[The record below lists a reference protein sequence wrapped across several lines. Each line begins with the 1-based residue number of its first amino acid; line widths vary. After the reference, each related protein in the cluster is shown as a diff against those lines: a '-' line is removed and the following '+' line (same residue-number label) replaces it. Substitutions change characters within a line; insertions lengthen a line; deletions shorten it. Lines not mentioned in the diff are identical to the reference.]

1 MRDYFTFIKRANY
14 TKFGFYNMK
23 VDEVMNY
30 IKNGNLLLFDKEI
43 RQYTL
48 QHITEFIRLAKTKKQ
63 VQERKLKYLP
73 AVAFNGLFMDGN
85 LTNDGL
91 IVYSEFTAL
100 DFDNFST
107 QQGMMDIYS
116 RLKATP
122 CVYAVFITP
131 SGKGLKA
138 IIRHDNQDPKKHYNL
153 YQQLLR
159 KFQIDQAT
167 NDTSCSDL
175 RRLSYLVYDPN
186 IYVNKN
192 AKPYHFEYDPTI
204 ASGPFPQFSPGF
216 LTTPT
221 LPQGA
226 TNYISDIS
234 IMNILKYRCHQNHPE
249 YFVEG
254 NRRNGVFW
262 FGTQCGKAG
271 VDYQKGLEY
280 TIKVYTGNDITYTSG
295 NEMPEKEIA
304 ENFKS
309 GYSKETYNEDYRQ
322 TFKKY

>member
-1 MRDYFTFIKRANY
+1 MRDLITIIDRANY
-14 TKFGFYNMK
+14 TKFGFK
-23 VDEVMNY
+23 TISIDTVLDY
-30 IKNGNLLLFDKEI
+30 IREGSLLLFD
-43 RQYTL
+43 RQIGMYCL
-48 QHITEFIRLAKTKKQ
+48 QHITEFIHLAQTKQQ

-73 AVAFNGLFMDGN
+73 AVAFNGVFQEGK
-85 LTNDGL
+85 LTNDG
-91 IVYSEFTAL
+91 IITYSEFTAL

-107 QQGMMDIYS
+107 QQGMAAIYS
-116 RLKATP
+116 RLVATP

-131 SGKGLKA
+131 SGWGLKA
-138 IIRHDNQDPKKHYNL
+138 IIRHDNQDPKKHANL
-153 YQQLLR
+153 YRQLLQ
-159 KFQIDQAT
+159 KFQIQLGT
-167 NDTSCSDL
+167 NDTSCCDL

-186 IYVNKN
+186 IYINKN
-192 AKPYHFEYDPTI
+192 AEPYHFVYDPTVFGSI
-204 ASGPFPQFSPGF
+204 PFQFPG
-216 LTTPT
+216 TTT
-221 LPQGA
+221 ATRTQGSSE
-226 TNYISDIS
+226 YISDIS

-271 VDYQKGLEY
+271 VDYQKGLDY
-280 TIKVYTGNDITYTSG
+280 TIKVYTGDEITYTEG

>member
-1 MRDYFTFIKRANY
+1 MRDSITFIKRANY
-14 TKFGFYNMK
+14 TKFGFLNMS
-23 VDEVMNY
+23 VDDALEY
-30 IKNGNLLLFDKEI
+30 IKNGNYYLFDREI
-43 RQYTL
+43 GQYTL
-48 QHITEFIRLAKTKKQ
+48 QHITMFIHLAKTKKE

-85 LTNDGL
+85 LTNNGIIL
-91 IVYSEFTAL
+91 YSEFTAL

-107 QQGMMDIYS
+107 QQGMMDTYS
-116 RLKATP
+116 RLVATP

-131 SGKGLKA
+131 SGNGLKA
-138 IIRHDNQDPKKHYNL
+138 IIRHDNQDPKMHFNL
-153 YQQLLR
+153 YLQLLR
-159 KFQIDQAT
+159 KFHIDEGT
-167 NDTSCSDL
+167 NDSSGNDL

-186 IYVNKN
+186 IYINRDAV
-192 AKPYHFEYDPTI
+192 PYHFEFDPTI
-204 ASGPFPQFSPGF
+204 AASIFPQYSQG
-216 LTTPT
+216 LTTTPT
-221 LPQGA
+221 PQDA
-226 TNYISDIS
+226 SNYISDIS
-234 IMNILKYRCHQNHPE
+234 IMNILKYRCHQKHPE

-271 VDYQKGLEY
+271 VDYQKGLDY
-280 TIKVYTGNDITYTSG
+280 TIRIYTGDEITYTMG

-304 ENFKS
+304 KNFKS

>member
-1 MRDYFTFIKRANY
+1 MRDSITFIKRANY
-14 TKFGFYNMK
+14 TKFGFTTMT
-23 VDEVMNY
+23 VDSALDY
-30 IKNGNLLLFDKEI
+30 IRDGNLYLFDKAI
-43 RQYTL
+43 GVYCL
-48 QHITEFIRLAKTKKQ
+48 QHITEFIHLAQTKQ
-63 VQERKLKYLP
+63 EVQERKLKYLP
-73 AVAFNGLFMDGN
+73 AVAFNGVFTDGN
-85 LTNDGL
+85 LTNDGMM
-91 IVYSEFTAL
+91 VYSEFTAL
-100 DFDNFST
+100 DFDNFPT
-107 QQGMMDIYS
+107 QQGMTAIYS
-116 RLKATP
+116 RLVATP

-131 SGKGLKA
+131 SGRGLKA
-138 IIRHDNQDPKKHYNL
+138 IIRHDNQDPKKHHNL
-153 YQQLLR
+153 YKQLLR
-159 KFQIDQAT
+159 KFQINQAT
-167 NDTSCSDL
+167 NDTSCCDL

-192 AKPYHFEYDPTI
+192 ATPYHFVFDPTLI
-204 ASGPFPQFSPGF
+204 GPVPFQFS
-216 LTTPT
+216 TPPIT
-221 LPQGA
+221 QSIQNNG
-226 TNYISDIS
+226 TYISDIS
-234 IMNILKYRCHQNHPE
+234 IMNILKYRCRQNHPE

-280 TIKVYTGNDITYTSG
+280 TIKVYTGNDITYTTG